1 MTSFNTKQKNAL
13 TLPDSGSYAE
23 PTYRK
28 VVFEIIQKLNK
39 DARKCT
45 LTQQDLVL
53 QSVTF
58 ICKDTT
64 PDTEVALEGAVDD
77 ILTFFL
83 TTFYTMLSSR
93 VMRQLEKIEVEN
105 LKTIIEL
112 VGVLGC
118 KSEYFRKKLEKRQ
131 IFRRFTDKI
140 MTRASSA
147 ISTQSVEDDRENL
160 VDSIVDIALKSQILF
175 ELLVD
180 VRTVL
185 LSIQEILEDSVQ
197 KEDSE
202 ALLVITQHLS
212 RVQDTPNSLLF
223 NSRTSIRSLIGQF
236 EFCTEDK
243 MQFIDSRL
251 ICQLAKRCLIT
262 DLTCCSHLLKLFL
275 ILGEQPLLQQV
286 MTIEYCSELVTVFLA
301 TMRCEENSLEDSLMK
316 FWLAQRMC
324 ADPLSRNLL
333 FRSEGVMLGIMAL
346 MRSVNMEANDG
357 LAMLSPFYKDVFFLD
372 LSLTTAQMIQFFG
385 SCFQT
390 GESSLLR
397 RQAGNLLQLY
407 AEGLITTNHVSQLA
421 ISLSISN
428 SFIDS
433 GLVFS
438 LLNVISAEECDPE
451 WLDMGTKLLCVL
463 VADTAICD
471 VFLMEP
477 LGVLHCLVT
486 SVDSYQGRRTV
497 FTSLIAVLEVVVK
510 DVTSHPRLFE
520 SDIII
525 DLAEHIRDTLSTGA
539 VSAVTKGVNVLHTLH
554 IFDLM
559 TALSPESCQT
569 FKQMELEV
577 FMSLLLQHD
586 RKPVR
591 DMVSRI
597 LERLGPTQ
605 WKKLFHKAKKMF

>member
-236 EFCTEDK
+236 EFCAEDK

-438 LLNVISAEECDPE
+438 LLNVISAEECDPD

-605 WKKLFHKAKKMF
+605 WKKLFHKAKKLF

>member
-438 LLNVISAEECDPE
+438 LLNVISAEECDPD

>member
-1 MTSFNTKQKNAL
+1 
-13 TLPDSGSYAE
+13 
-23 PTYRK
+23 
-28 VVFEIIQKLNK
+28 
-39 DARKCT
+39 
-45 LTQQDLVL
+45 
-53 QSVTF
+53 
-58 ICKDTT
+58 
-64 PDTEVALEGAVDD
+64 
-77 ILTFFL
+77 
-83 TTFYTMLSSR
+83 
-93 VMRQLEKIEVEN
+93 
-105 LKTIIEL
+105 
-112 VGVLGC
+112 
-118 KSEYFRKKLEKRQ
+118 
-131 IFRRFTDKI
+131 
-140 MTRASSA
+140 
-147 ISTQSVEDDRENL
+147 
-160 VDSIVDIALKSQILF
+160 
-175 ELLVD
+175 
-180 VRTVL
+180 
-185 LSIQEILEDSVQ
+185 
-197 KEDSE
+197 
-202 ALLVITQHLS
+202 
-212 RVQDTPNSLLF
+212 
-223 NSRTSIRSLIGQF
+223 
-236 EFCTEDK
+236 
-243 MQFIDSRL
+243 
-251 ICQLAKRCLIT
+251 
-262 DLTCCSHLLKLFL
+262 
-275 ILGEQPLLQQV
+275 
-286 MTIEYCSELVTVFLA
+286 
-301 TMRCEENSLEDSLMK
+301 
-316 FWLAQRMC
+316 
-324 ADPLSRNLL
+324 
-333 FRSEGVMLGIMAL
+333 MAL
-346 MRSVNMEANDG
+346 MRSVNMEANDS

>member
-236 EFCTEDK
+236 EFCAEDK

-346 MRSVNMEANDG
+346 MRSVNMEANDS

-438 LLNVISAEECDPE
+438 LLNVISAEECDPD

-605 WKKLFHKAKKMF
+605 WKKLFHKAKKLF